1 MGSGILMTTNW
12 KPCSPTISGLRRRM
26 PHFRGCSK
34 AGSCALPRGCLAE
47 AAALLADHR
56 IKVDLRDERYA
67 GTSIEANF
75 HGSLRSYQTDAVA
88 GIGEHDDGIL
98 CAPTALGKTAVAAWL
113 IAKRQVNTLNLV
125 YRQQLLDKWHER
137 LAMFLGLTANS
148 LGQIGGGKIIEPVA
162 LTSQ

>member
-1 MGSGILMTTNW
+1 MLNSVRELSSW
-12 KPCSPTISGLRRRM
+12 
-26 PHFRGCSK
+26 K

-75 HGSLRSYQTDAVA
+75 QGSLRSYQTDAVA

-148 LGQIGGGKIIEPVA
+148 LGQIGGGRSEDQVKNFVA
-162 LTSQ
+162 EYGQVIVDECHHISAFTFEQ